1 MKRIFIILSS
11 IFLLNNLTSISAYKP
26 LANDESSTDLGKF
39 KDYTTEEV
47 KEYYKDLNE
56 GISGE
61 ELLSSL
67 EVILKTGQKEVS
79 KSNGGTT
86 WDYYVLFD
94 RDFEKDP
101 LTEEEI
107 TNQNW
112 KRDNVICLPLYDES
126 FTFIK
131 ANKPGNNVNREHVFP
146 KSYGFGNKND
156 DSFLPLAAT
165 DMHNLHMGEA
175 KNNQQ
180 GHNNYPYGNVANK
193 ETATAITSSI
203 SGKVTGYLGTNKNG
217 IPVYEPM
224 DKDKGDIARSIFYMA
239 ARYHTYDVTLNN
251 SPALK
256 LSDTPTDVYTNKTT
270 ITAAETENNPCEYG
284 ILSDLLEWNVLDP
297 VDDHEI
303 HRNNLVYTV
312 LQNNRNPFIDYPSWA
327 DIAFKSFETGIS
339 KSSPSQVG
347 QTVNPDTPVNP
358 ENPDDSGKTDNEEV
372 PWYKDLENPKYY
384 PYYAIAALV
393 LLAFVISMI
402 CAKNKKKNKGTNKKK
417 KVTTKSNTKP
427 SSTTNKSTSNAT
439 KSLSSSKSSST
450 KKNGNGAKKTTNET
464 NKASKTKNNL

>member
-26 LANDESSTDLGKF
+26 LTNDESSTDLGKF

-203 SGKVTGYLGTNKNG
+203 SGKITGYLGTNKNG

-239 ARYHTYDVTLNN
+239 ARYHTYDATLNN

-327 DIAFKSFETGIS
+327 NIAFKTFDIGIS
-339 KSSPSQVG
+339 KANPSQVG
-347 QTVNPDTPVNP
+347 NKTADPDTPVT
-358 ENPDDSGKTDNEEV
+358 PDEKEI
-372 PWYKDLENPKYY
+372 PWYEDLTNPKYY

-393 LLAFVISMI
+393 LLSFIISMI
-402 CAKNKKKNKGTNKKK
+402 CASNKKK
-417 KVTTKSNTKP
+417 KKGSAKKKKTSNKSNTK
-427 SSTTNKSTSNAT
+427 SSTNST
-439 KSLSSSKSSST
+439 KSSSASSKSSMTTNSSSAN
-450 KKNGNGAKKTTNET
+450 KNSSGAKKTTTGSNKTT
-464 NKASKTKNNL
+464 NTKK

>member
-1 MKRIFIILSS
+1 MQRFFIIISS
-11 IFLLNNLTSISAYKP
+11 LFILNNLASISPYTS
-26 LANDESSTDLGKF
+26 LTNEENTIDLGKF
-39 KDYTTEEV
+39 RDYTSEEV
-47 KEYYKDLNE
+47 KSYYKDLNE

-107 TNQNW
+107 TNQDW
-112 KRDNVICLPLYDES
+112 KRDNVICSPLYDDT
-126 FTFIK
+126 FTFVK

-193 ETATAITSSI
+193 ETATAIKSSI
-203 SGKVTGYLGTNKNG
+203 SGNVTGYLGENKDG

-239 ARYHTYDVTLNN
+239 ARYHTYDATLNN

-256 LSDTPTDVYTNKTT
+256 LSDTPTDVYTSKKT
-270 ITAAETENNPCEYG
+270 IVAAETENNPCEYG

-312 LQNNRNPFIDYPSWA
+312 LQNNRNPFIDYPNWA
-327 DIAFKSFETGIS
+327 EIAFKTFDTGIS
-339 KSSPSQVG
+339 KENPSQVG
-347 QTVNPDTPVNP
+347 IKTTPETP
-358 ENPDDSGKTDNEEV
+358 ENPDEPNEPIEPDTPSDPEKDDI
-372 PWYKDLENPKYY
+372 PWYEDLENPKYF
-384 PYYAIAALV
+384 PYYGVAALV
-393 LLAFVISMI
+393 LLAFIVSLV
-402 CAKNKKKNKGTNKKK
+402 CAKNKKKKKSTSKKK
-417 KVTTKSNTKP
+417 KTT
-427 SSTTNKSTSNAT
+427 STNNSKTPSTSD
-439 KSLSSSKSSST
+439 SSSK
-450 KKNGNGAKKTTNET
+450 KNNGSGAKKATTEAKKSN
-464 NKASKTKNNL
+464 NTKK

>member
-11 IFLLNNLTSISAYKP
+11 LFLLNNLASISTYKP
-26 LANDESSTDLGKF
+26 LANDNTSTDLGKF

-79 KSNGGTT
+79 KTNGGTT

-94 RDFEKDP
+94 RDFNKDP

-107 TNQNW
+107 KKQNW

-126 FTFIK
+126 FTFVK

-175 KNNQQ
+175 NNNQQ

-193 ETATAITSSI
+193 ETAKAITSSI
-203 SGKVTGYLGTNKNG
+203 SGKVTGYLGTNKDG

-239 ARYHTYDVTLNN
+239 ARYHTYDANLNN

-256 LSDTPTDVYTNKTT
+256 LSDTPTDIYTSKTT

-312 LQNNRNPFIDYPSWA
+312 LQNNRNPFIDYPNWA
-327 DIAFKSFETGIS
+327 DIAFKTFDAGIS
-339 KSSPSQVG
+339 KANPSQVG
-347 QTVNPDTPVNP
+347 QSIDPVNPD
-358 ENPDDSGKTDNEEV
+358 NPDEKEDSDKNDEKRVE
-372 PWYKDLENPKYY
+372 WYEDLTNPKYY

-393 LLAFVISMI
+393 LLSFIISMI
-402 CAKNKKKNKGTNKKK
+402 CASNKKK
-417 KVTTKSNTKP
+417 KKGANKKKKTSKKGSTKS
-427 SSTTNKSTSNAT
+427 STN
-439 KSLSSSKSSST
+439 SSKSSSNSSKSSVT
-450 KKNGNGAKKTTNET
+450 TNNSSTIKGSNGAKKTTSAT
-464 NKASKTKNNL
+464 NKTTNTKK